1 MEINMAKAFSPVP
14 LGRHREDGKKS
25 GEAFREDIL
34 CPQIAEAVK
43 SGDVVVVTLDG
54 MAGLPASFLEEAFGG
69 LVRVNGFAPEE
80 LDKVLNIRATE
91 KYFSPYIEDIRDYIR
106 EAAA

>member
-1 MEINMAKAFSPVP
+1 MEINIAKAFSPVP
-14 LGRHREDGKKS
+14 LGRHREDGNKS

-34 CPQIAEAVK
+34 CPRIAEAVE
-43 SGDVVVVTLDG
+43 SGDVVVVSLDG
-54 MAGLPASFLEEAFGG
+54 MAGLSAAFLEEAFGG
-69 LVRVNGFAPEE
+69 LVRVNGFAPDD

-91 KYFSPYIEDIRDYIR
+91 KYLSPYIEDIRYYIR